1 MKRLISLIAATLVL
15 AAPAAAGLP
24 QHPGPHTQTS
34 FSTNMVCSRIV
45 FKTSSA
51 VPNHGDIVITASVAG
66 RAIQVIGGSGSHT
79 LYLSGRGV
87 LVQVTQDP
95 KHVAPLSV
103 RIASVR
109 PACARVNVLAVWG

>member
-1 MKRLISLIAATLVL
+1 MKLLIVIAALIL

-34 FSTNMVCSRIV
+34 FSSNMVCSRIV
-45 FKTSSA
+45 FKTSQA

-66 RAIQVIGGSGSHT
+66 HAIQVIGGSGSHT

-87 LVQVTQDP
+87 LIQVTQDP
-95 KHVAPLSV
+95 KHVAPLAV